1 MDTVKPKHWNPNFC
15 LKLGLWVVL
24 LEPSNELKAQRDP
37 IAHLA
42 ASRTPFMTG
51 GHVNKRTG

>member
-1 MDTVKPKHWNPNFC
+1 MTSKDAAVDTVKPKHWNPNFC

-24 LEPSNELKAQRDP
+24 LEPSNELKAQRDG
-37 IAHLA
+37 
-42 ASRTPFMTG
+42 G